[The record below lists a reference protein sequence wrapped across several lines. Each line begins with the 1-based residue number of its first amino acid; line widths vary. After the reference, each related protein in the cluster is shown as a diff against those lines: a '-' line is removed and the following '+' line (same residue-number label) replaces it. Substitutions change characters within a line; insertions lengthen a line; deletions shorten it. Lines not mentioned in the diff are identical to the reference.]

1 MQNLQRHIGNIQNK
15 NTAQS
20 KKEKRETRYPPLDQK
35 RNEREYISKLDQ
47 TESSALL
54 SIKAEKGNNNEK
66 ARSASLYTDTLTIY
80 TKDVK
85 RNVFLALFLFHSN
98 LFTYRSERNKEKK
111 EKLRVQRFS
120 GLDSDAWIGDQQPR
134 LSAKMDSRRRSN
146 IQFLNWRAA
155 IESQRKIKSI
165 PIPKSWTS
173 TTTKKKQDNKT
184 MCTYAV

>member
-15 NTAQS
+15 NTAQP
-20 KKEKRETRYPPLDQK
+20 KKEKRETRYPPLNQK

-54 SIKAEKGNNNEK
+54 SIKAEKGNNKRKSEAQKKKYKNTVD
-66 ARSASLYTDTLTIY
+66 RDLYTDTLTIY

-120 GLDSDAWIGDQQPR
+120 GLDSDA
-134 LSAKMDSRRRSN
+134 
-146 IQFLNWRAA
+146 
-155 IESQRKIKSI
+155 
-165 PIPKSWTS
+165 
-173 TTTKKKQDNKT
+173 
-184 MCTYAV
+184 